1 MFGLVHIYRLRIASL
16 MTGQPF
22 YNLRYKIILSSLL
35 LLATISCVKD
45 VVEIEATAIPVTGVD
60 NYKAPCLTL
69 ITVNACGVNDIGNN
83 LPWLKDII
91 TKSLVDNTG
100 NYWGR
105 IWCKKY
111 NNQYYIVTDMMLGSG
126 GLLYHT
132 FNCAGEFTPVNDIR
146 FYNLLSEREIVW
158 KSKCWWQ

>member
-1 MFGLVHIYRLRIASL
+1 MALFLHKDIKPKATFIFLFL
-16 MTGQPF
+16 
-22 YNLRYKIILSSLL
+22 LIILS
-35 LLATISCVKD
+35 CDKEPD
-45 VVEIEATAIPVTGVD
+45 DIEVDAIPVPGVD

-83 LPWLKDII
+83 LPWLKEII
-91 TKSLVDNTG
+91 TKSIDDKTG

-126 GLLYHT
+126 GLAYHT
-132 FNCAGEFTPVNDIR
+132 FNCAGEFSPVNDIR
-146 FYNLLSEREIVW
+146 FYNSISEREIVW

>member
-1 MFGLVHIYRLRIASL
+1 MLFLLA
-16 MTGQPF
+16 
-22 YNLRYKIILSSLL
+22 ILSCDKE
-35 LLATISCVKD
+35 AD
-45 VVEIEATAIPVTGVD
+45 EVEVNAIPVHGMD

-69 ITVNACGVNDIGNN
+69 ITVNACGLNDIGNN

-91 TKSLVDNTG
+91 TKSIDDNTG

-132 FNCAGEFTPVNDIR
+132 FNCAGDFSPVNDIR
-146 FYNLLSEREIVW
+146 FYNSLSEREIVW
-158 KSKCWWQ
+158 KSQCWWQ